1 MRTIAIALL
10 LSLCLPALGQSPKIK
25 LQPVLR
31 GLDRPIQFLPHP
43 DGRSLVVEQVGR
55 VRFFE
60 NGKLTRQP
68 FLDLTKKVYVEY
80 ECGLLSIAFHP
91 DFAKNGL
98 LYANYTA
105 NAPNLKTFIVE
116 YKTDPKS
123 PMVDIA
129 TERVVMT
136 IDQPYPNHNGG
147 QLQFGPDGMLYIGMG
162 DGGQMHNPGNTAQN
176 PKSLLGKFLRIDV
189 TPREKYAIPK
199 DNPFVNDSSYAPE
212 VYALGMRNPWRFCF
226 DKETGLLYAADVGQD
241 TWEEVNIIEKGGNYG
256 WRIREGAHDLHPID
270 NPPKMIDPIFEYNH
284 NKTAASITG
293 GCVYHGSAIPAL
305 KGWYVF
311 ADYSF
316 GKIWAIKY
324 EPGKPVAVEVLVD
337 PNDPAKKGGVQRP
350 TQASAF
356 GEDASGE
363 VYLCDING
371 PVFKV
376 VPAE

>member
-1 MRTIAIALL
+1 MRTIATLL
-10 LSLCLPALGQSPKIK
+10 LLAVCAPAFAEAPKIK
-25 LQPVLR
+25 LQMVLR
-31 GLDRPIQFLPHP
+31 GLDRPIQFLTHP

-105 NAPNLKTFIVE
+105 NAPNLKTFITE

-123 PMVDIA
+123 PIVDVA

-147 QLQFGPDGMLYIGMG
+147 QIQFGPDGMLYIGMG
-162 DGGQMHNPGNTAQN
+162 DGGMMHNPGNTAQN

-199 DNPFVNDSSYAPE
+199 DNPFVSDPNFAPE

-241 TWEEVNIIEKGGNYG
+241 IWEEVNIIEKGGNYG

-305 KGWYVF
+305 KGWYIF
-311 ADYSF
+311 GDYSF
-316 GKIWAIKY
+316 GKVWAIKY
-324 EPGKPVAVEVLVD
+324 EPGKPVQVEVLVD
-337 PNDPAKKGGVQRP
+337 PNDPAKKAGIQRP
-350 TQASAF
+350 VQPSAF
-356 GEDASGE
+356 GEDSNGE

-371 PVFKV
+371 PLFKF

>member
-1 MRTIAIALL
+1 MRTIAIAAVLAV
-10 LSLCLPALGQSPKIK
+10 CVPALAVGPKVK

-60 NGKLTRQP
+60 NGKLTRP
-68 FLDLTKKVYVEY
+68 AFLDLTKKVYVEY

-91 DFAKNGL
+91 DFARNGL

-105 NAPNLKTFIVE
+105 NAPNLKTFITE

-123 PMVDIA
+123 PVVDIA
-129 TERVVMT
+129 TERVVLT
-136 IDQPYPNHNGG
+136 IDQPFPNHNGG
-147 QLQFGPDGMLYIGMG
+147 QLAFGPDGMLYTGMG
-162 DGGQMHNPGNTAQN
+162 DGGQHHNPSNSAQN

-199 DNPFVNDSSYAPE
+199 DNPFVNDSKFAPE
-212 VYALGMRNPWRFCF
+212 IWALGMRNPWRFCF

-241 TWEEVNIIEKGGNYG
+241 TYEEVDIIEKGGNYG
-256 WRIREGAHDLHPID
+256 WRIREGGHDLHPIP
-270 NPPKMIDPIFEYNH
+270 NPPKMIDPIFEYDH

-305 KGWYVF
+305 KGWYIF
-311 ADYSF
+311 GDYSF

-324 EPGKPVAVEVLVD
+324 EPGKPVQVEVLID
-337 PNDPAKKGGVQRP
+337 PNDPGKKGGVQRP
-350 TQASAF
+350 TQPSAF
-356 GEDASGE
+356 GEDAAGE
-363 VYLCDING
+363 IYLCDING
-371 PVFKV
+371 PVFKF
-376 VPAE
+376 VPGE